1 MGVAAVDERIRARVC
16 WCCVWRRNGLRQ
28 QCRLLGRFYGGQTM
42 QDREK
47 LQSRRGLVFCCSQA
61 DTQQQGCYASK
72 V

>member
-1 MGVAAVDERIRARVC
+1 MGRPQ
-16 WCCVWRRNGLRQ
+16 WTSGS
-28 QCRLLGRFYGGQTM
+28 GRGYAGAESGGVTGYASGAGFGVVFTGEQTM

-47 LQSRRGLVFCCSQA
+47 LKSQRGLAFRCSQA